1 MVFYFCTM
9 KKETL
14 LFGIYPVIEALKAK
28 QTIDKAYVQKGL
40 QSPKIDAI
48 VADLEALN
56 TTISYVPLEKMEK
69 LCRSNHQ
76 GIILISSPIEFVA
89 LETMV
94 EAVLESKKTPLFLIL
109 DQISDVRNFGAI
121 LRTAECTGVDGII
134 IQKSGSAPINGDT
147 IKTSAGAVFNI
158 PICKV
163 DHIKDAIFYFQAS
176 EIQVVAAT
184 EKTDQM
190 LYDID
195 FQSAT
200 AIVMGSEMC
209 IRDRISDV
217 RNFGAILRTAEC
229 TGVDGVIIQ
238 KKGGAPVS
246 GDTVKTSAGAIFN
259 IPICKVDHIKD
270 AIYYLQGSGIT
281 TIAATEKT
289 HDTIYNLELN
299 EPMAIVM
306 GSEGLGVSKS
316 VLSIVDKKASLPLL
330 GVINSLNVSVACGAL
345 LYEVVRQRSK

>member
-94 EAVLESKKTPLFLIL
+94 EAVLESEKKPLFLIL
-109 DQISDVRNFGAI
+109 DQ
-121 LRTAECTGVDGII
+121 
-134 IQKSGSAPINGDT
+134 
-147 IKTSAGAVFNI
+147 
-158 PICKV
+158 
-163 DHIKDAIFYFQAS
+163 
-176 EIQVVAAT
+176 
-184 EKTDQM
+184 
-190 LYDID
+190 
-195 FQSAT
+195 
-200 AIVMGSEMC
+200 
-209 IRDRISDV
+209 ISDV

-238 KKGGAPVS
+238 KKGGAPVR

-289 HDTIYNLELN
+289 QDTIYNLELN